1 MHAITLTESGRRI
14 SSVGVALALLAASA
28 SAQLVARDVA
38 APPSDILSGRLRLPD
53 PASTAVRSS
62 ASALPVRFEQ
72 QPDGRFQAQFEL
84 AVEREGEWSLAVLSP
99 AAANWRVLAAPLGG
113 VLRPIDE
120 LATLARTI
128 QLAGEDL
135 PGWVIDR
142 RELAGAPAGRWNVRI
157 EALRASDV
165 VDGWLFARA
174 SRAVELEAHL
184 SSFELVRGKPV
195 AVLARVR
202 GPELGALESLRVV
215 VDASGDSRTL
225 ELHDDGAHDDGAAHD
240 GLFGAWLPTHFSGAV
255 QARVEAR
262 GNTLAALPFLR
273 TAQLAF
279 ELSEPLLELA
289 PVFNEF
295 VAASGERTLV
305 LHAASLSAV
314 PPRVL
319 VAAEVWGA
327 TPSGPLPL
335 CWLAKLQTPVQE
347 SAAWRLELA
356 FERRWLELAG
366 ADALLELRNVRVQ
379 DPDTFNVL
387 ATLEYAP
394 LAPPSLSASSSQPHA
409 IYVPPTTPNP
419 SITPELAQRALL
431 LAHGYC
437 SGGSIWP
444 AADFSQ
450 PKLEFLDPNANRT
463 HDQFAQLLAAQAA
476 SQQLHSF
483 GVVAHSQGGAAALH
497 LRTFYVSPLDL
508 ARGARRIQ
516 CVATPFQGTPLASF
530 GFLACGTNSNLT
542 TSGAAAWLANIPS
555 WARAEVFAWTT
566 SNSGSACNAL
576 VDFFLTNPED
586 GTVERTRGQLPGGN
600 NVAHVTGWCHT
611 TGMSNPANY
620 TDAARNAEMNTN
632 AAR

>member
-14 SSVGVALALLAASA
+14 SSVGLALALVAASA
-28 SAQLVARDVA
+28 SAQIVARDVS
-38 APPSDILSGRLRLPD
+38 APPSDILSGRVRLPD

-72 QPDGRFQAQFEL
+72 QPDGRFHAQFEL

-99 AAANWRVLAAPLGG
+99 AAANWRVLAAPVGG

-128 QLAGEDL
+128 QLAGDDL

-184 SSFELVRGKPV
+184 SSFELVRGEPV
-195 AVLARVR
+195 AVLAR
-202 GPELGALESLRVV
+202 
-215 VDASGDSRTL
+215 ASGADFAALDEVQLVVESSGAVRTVAM
-225 ELHDDGAHDDGAAHD
+225 HDDGAHGDHAAGDGWY
-240 GLFGAWLPTHFSGAV
+240 GAWLPAAAHGRV
-255 QARVEAR
+255 EARVEAR
-262 GNTLAALPFLR
+262 GVTRSSLPFLR

-279 ELSEPLLELA
+279 ELSEPALELA
-289 PVFNEF
+289 PFASTYNS
-295 VAASGERTLV
+295 AANGDQLLLYAVPR
-305 LHAASLSAV
+305 AAL

-319 VAAEVWGA
+319 VAAEVWGQ
-327 TPSGPLPL
+327 TPAGPAPL
-335 CWLAKLQTPVQE
+335 CWLAKIQTPVQE
-347 SAAWRLELA
+347 FVYWRLELGLD
-356 FERRWLELAG
+356 RRWIELAG
-366 ADALLELRNVRVQ
+366 ARGPFEVRNVRVQ
-379 DPDTFNVL
+379 DADTFNVL
-387 ATLEYAP
+387 ATLERVPFEAPASSGHVAAP
-394 LAPPSLSASSSQPHA
+394 LVGQLGEPLPPDATSFP
-409 IYVPPTTPNP
+409 
-419 SITPELAQRALL
+419 RALL

-437 SGGSIWP
+437 SSGSIWP

-476 SQQLHSF
+476 SQQLYSF

-497 LRTFYVSPLDL
+497 LRTFYVSPLDN
-508 ARGARRIQ
+508 ARGPRRIQ

-566 SNSGSACNAL
+566 SNSGSACNSL

-620 TDAARNAEMNTN
+620 TDAARNAQMNTN

>member
-14 SSVGVALALLAASA
+14 SSVGLALALVAASA
-28 SAQLVARDVA
+28 SAQLVARDVS
-38 APPSDILSGRLRLPD
+38 APPSDILSGRVRLPD

-72 QPDGRFQAQFEL
+72 QPDGRFHAQFEL

-128 QLAGEDL
+128 QLAGDDL

-142 RELAGAPAGRWNVRI
+142 RELAGAPAGRWIVRI

-195 AVLARVR
+195 AVLAR
-202 GPELGALESLRVV
+202 
-215 VDASGDSRTL
+215 ASGAEFASLEDVQLVVESSGAVRTVAM
-225 ELHDDGAHDDGAAHD
+225 HDDGAHGDHAAGDGWY
-240 GLFGAWLPTHFSGAV
+240 GAWLPAAAQGRIE
-255 QARVEAR
+255 ARVEAR
-262 GNTLAALPFLR
+262 GVTHSTLPFLR
-273 TAQLAF
+273 TTQLAF
-279 ELSEPLLELA
+279 ELSDPALELA
-289 PVFNEF
+289 PF
-295 VAASGERTLV
+295 
-305 LHAASLSAV
+305 ASLYNSAHNREQLLLYAIPRAAL

-319 VAAEVWGA
+319 VAAEVWGQ
-327 TPSGPLPL
+327 TPSGPVPL

-347 SAAWRLELA
+347 FVYWRLELG
-356 FERRWLELAG
+356 FERRWAELAG
-366 ADALLELRNVRVQ
+366 ARGPLEVRNVRVQ
-379 DPDTFNVL
+379 DADTFNVL
-387 ATLEYAP
+387 ATLERAPFDAPASSGHVSAP
-394 LAPPSLSASSSQPHA
+394 LAGQLGEPLPPDATSFPRS
-409 IYVPPTTPNP
+409 
-419 SITPELAQRALL
+419 LL

-437 SGGSIWP
+437 SSGSIWP
-444 AADFSQ
+444 AAHFSQ

-476 SQQLHSF
+476 SQQLYSF

-497 LRTFYVSPLDL
+497 LRTFYVSPLDN

-620 TDAARNAEMNTN
+620 TDAARNADMNTN